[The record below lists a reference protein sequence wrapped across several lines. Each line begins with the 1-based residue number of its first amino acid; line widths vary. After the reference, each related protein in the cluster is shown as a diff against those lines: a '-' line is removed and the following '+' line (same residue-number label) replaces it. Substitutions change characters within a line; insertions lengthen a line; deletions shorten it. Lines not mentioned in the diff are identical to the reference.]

1 MAAFSIARNLSKK
14 KAFACVILCM
24 IFIHYSSIIVL
35 PFIWLYDKRPNLK
48 QTIAILGISLVAG
61 LIGSIVFKK
70 ILIATGYI
78 VFLRYI
84 DTANLG
90 LLNPVLIFQLG
101 ICFLF
106 CYFEPIL
113 KDGRT
118 IEEVRAENKKKENT
132 QNIINEFHKLL
143 RNEDIRGIRKML
155 RRNEL
160 LNDLNTRELNED
172 FPIDQYKFV
181 KRNGKLTFIHDFNY
195 HPVVDNEINDNIDLK
210 NEINKV
216 SDSKAEF
223 EKLKIKVDNIYEFCH
238 QVQEYIINLESRI
251 S

>member
-1 MAAFSIARNLSKK
+1 MNNKNKLEYGQ
-14 KAFACVILCM
+14 M
-24 IFIHYSSIIVL
+24 H
-35 PFIWLYDKRPNLK
+35 
-48 QTIAILGISLVAG
+48 
-61 LIGSIVFKK
+61 
-70 ILIATGYI
+70 
-78 VFLRYI
+78 
-84 DTANLG
+84 
-90 LLNPVLIFQLG
+90 
-101 ICFLF
+101 
-106 CYFEPIL
+106 FEPIL

-181 KRNGKLTFIHDFNY
+181 KRNGKLIFIHDFNY
-195 HPVVDNEINDNIDLK
+195 HPVVDNERNDNINLK
-210 NEINKV
+210 NGFNITSDNKASVNKV
-216 SDSKAEF
+216 EFDMVSVSKAEF

>member
-1 MAAFSIARNLSKK
+1 MYHKCI
-14 KAFACVILCM
+14 
-24 IFIHYSSIIVL
+24 
-35 PFIWLYDKRPNLK
+35 
-48 QTIAILGISLVAG
+48 
-61 LIGSIVFKK
+61 
-70 ILIATGYI
+70 
-78 VFLRYI
+78 
-84 DTANLG
+84 
-90 LLNPVLIFQLG
+90 
-101 ICFLF
+101 FLF
-106 CYFEPIL
+106 YYKMNNKNKLEYGQMHFEPIL

-155 RRNEL
+155 RRNEV

-195 HPVVDNEINDNIDLK
+195 HPVVDNEINDNINLK
-210 NEINKV
+210 NEINKASV
-216 SDSKAEF
+216 NKVEF